1 VGPPPAP
8 QKPSSKPSRIEKEL
22 QSDLDG
28 RKWEPPKQPR
38 KTYQQPPFQAQK
50 GSPWTE
56 FNSHQD
62 KQLEGSPSS
71 VKGKEPF
78 IPESPRTDRSASP
91 EGRVEDLSSDVGAFL
106 GLGTPLAGDFTPR
119 QELSWEDSTQE
130 LPPHSFAV
138 EGDTTVIPKAA
149 PTASQESVLTAVSSV
164 VGGALKQAVV
174 QLRPQLPPAE
184 FFRPR
189 RQISGPTIPLKEAG
203 PVPGGWEDTVIY
215 HQKPLDRQRLQME
228 QPSRHRQQPSESNVR
243 RNPAPAA
250 RTTTTAPT
258 AAAAPNVPPAVA
270 ATANVQPPT
279 ETATEDDRDEF
290 LAALCHRLTLTM
302 EERIMP
308 RIQSL
313 EDKIAARPRE
323 PEVRY
328 GRDREFARNPEL
340 QFQGGPGPEYRE
352 RAYRDFDDRDGCH
365 SREWKGKPRFRP
377 DALPKIK
384 YGDDVNVWIAEMDH
398 AVIQHGEEI
407 VCPEIFANC
416 FTSGDAIK
424 LWYMDMPSEFRTMIT
439 TKVGCWDRFKSVME
453 KRFTVDIGIRQMTAE
468 DRCRMPSESY
478 ADFGIQKVFLIRR
491 AFAHL
496 APSAVIAMVK
506 RKLDWEAAAF
516 CKERDNIDN
525 FVSELIEFDNLRA
538 MKTYSSSQRQSQWN
552 QMTNPTYGASA
563 YAPPSQSSYEQPEAR
578 LGDYY
583 SGQPIQS
590 MGPSPSAVQS
600 SPATPNQIVN
610 RNQGYADPRLPTV
623 QARKHPQTGIDTL
636 SYLDRTG
643 KTVFIHRPCQHCDAA
658 GNKNAWHFD
667 FSCADKPVA
676 TRQARTYAGEATRQA
691 RTYAGEAKLPGTFD
705 SPSGHPT
712 SYTFNGLGSGYAHDP
727 QIEDNPFSTDD
738 MRQSGN
744 GEWDQ

>member
-1 VGPPPAP
+1 
-8 QKPSSKPSRIEKEL
+8 
-22 QSDLDG
+22 
-28 RKWEPPKQPR
+28 
-38 KTYQQPPFQAQK
+38 
-50 GSPWTE
+50 
-56 FNSHQD
+56 
-62 KQLEGSPSS
+62 
-71 VKGKEPF
+71 
-78 IPESPRTDRSASP
+78 
-91 EGRVEDLSSDVGAFL
+91 VEDLSSDVGAFL

-149 PTASQESVLTAVSSV
+149 PKAPQESVLTAVGSA
-164 VGGALKQAVV
+164 VGEALKQAVV
-174 QLRPQLPPAE
+174 QLRPQLPPAAL
-184 FFRPR
+184 FRPR

-243 RNPAPAA
+243 RDPAPAA
-250 RTTTTAPT
+250 RTTAPT
-258 AAAAPNVPPAVA
+258 AAAAAPNVPPAAA

-290 LAALCHRLTLTM
+290 LAALCHRLTLTI
-302 EERIMP
+302 EERLMP

-313 EDKIAARPRE
+313 EDKITAGPR
-323 PEVRY
+323 
-328 GRDREFARNPEL
+328 DPEL
-340 QFQGGPGPEYRE
+340 QYQQRARDPELQYQQRARVPNLQYQQRARDPELQYQERARDPEPQYRE
-352 RAYRDFDDRDGCH
+352 RVYRDFHNYDGYQR
-365 SREWKGKPRFRP
+365 REWTGKPRFRP
-377 DALPKIK
+377 DSLPTIK
-384 YGDDVNVWIAEMDH
+384 YGDDVNLWVSEMDH

-424 LWYMDMPSEFRTMIT
+424 LWYMDMPSEFKLMIT
-439 TKVGCWDRFKSVME
+439 TKAGCWERFKSAME
-453 KRFTVDIGIRQMTAE
+453 KRFTVDIGMRQMTAE
-468 DRCRMPSESY
+468 DRCRMPGESY
-478 ADFGIQKVFLIRR
+478 ADFGIQKVSLIRR

-506 RKLDWEAAAF
+506 RQLDWEAAAF
-516 CKERDNIDN
+516 CRERDNIDN

-538 MKTYSSSQRQSQWN
+538 MKTYSSSQWQSRWN
-552 QMTNPTYGASA
+552 QMTNPTYSASA
-563 YAPPSQSSYEQPEAR
+563 YAPPNQSSYEQAR
-578 LGDYY
+578 FGDYS
-583 SGQPIQS
+583 SGEPKQP
-590 MGPSPSAVQS
+590 MGPSAVQRSQATPNQNVNINQGYAVQS

-610 RNQGYADPRLPTV
+610 GNQGYADPRLPTV

-658 GNKNAWHFD
+658 GKKNAWHFD

-676 TRQARTYAGEATRQA
+676 TRQARTYAGEA
-691 RTYAGEAKLPGTFD
+691 KLPGTFD

-712 SYTFNGLGSGYAHDP
+712 SHTFNGLGSGYAHDP